1 MAKKAQPAIA
11 LEFVFEGAALQ
22 GLLDSKPK
30 KVLFTVTVETAVTKD
45 NKKVGALRIVAK
57 GEGAPGSKTVKA
69 KKVNEVVGCP
79 IPPCGID

>member
-1 MAKKAQPAIA
+1 MAKKAQPTIA

-45 NKKVGALRIVAK
+45 NKKVGALKIVAQ
-57 GEGAPGSKTVKA
+57 GVGGTGAKTVRA
-69 KKVNEVVGCP
+69 RANEVVGCP
-79 IPPCGID
+79 VPPCGID